1 MDYPDEYTP
10 LKPGGKVLTK
20 KLLAMGGE
28 IKNRRVLDLGCGRG
42 ETAGLLAEEYGA
54 SVAGAD
60 LSAERIEECR
70 KKYPG
75 NTFTA
80 ANAEELPFADG
91 SFDILVSECCFS
103 VFSDP
108 RKALREAYRVLSK
121 DGILLLSD
129 LWKHGKKSAGRGM
142 VRNIYSRDTWED
154 MITGAGFL
162 ITGFTDAHDALTEM
176 YIQMIMD
183 QGIEAAQRQIG
194 ICLPPE
200 EMKSVS
206 YMLLAAKKEEQIIHF
221 AGGKDSYSSEIA

>member
-1 MDYPDEYTP
+1 MEYPLGYTP
-10 LKPGGKVLTK
+10 LKPGGALLTK
-20 KLLAMGGE
+20 KLLSMGGE
-28 IKNRRVLDLGCGRG
+28 IENQRVLDLGCGRG
-42 ETAGLLAEEYGA
+42 ETAALLAEEYGA
-54 SVAGAD
+54 AVTGAD
-60 LSAERIEECR
+60 ISEALISECR

-75 NTFTA
+75 IPFVVA
-80 ANAEELPFADG
+80 DAEALPFADG
-91 SFDILVSECCFS
+91 SFDILVCECCFS